1 MTLLEKTAPP
11 LWEDVSQRGKNRKV
25 YTRDGLWNEAVYF
38 AGPVHISQA
47 DGSYKEIPKCIHL
60 EEKENFFENNSGRF
74 QVRFNRKG
82 SDALFQVEKDG
93 CRISASTLKRERE
106 KGCMQASWQQKEER
120 EYLLYEN
127 AADHTDYRYS
137 VTEDRVKEDIVIQSR
152 ADSYR
157 YAFLLE
163 TGGLKLQFCE
173 AERTLTFHSL
183 ETGEEVFMIPA
194 PFMTDGAGERS
205 EEVCYEVRRVNET
218 QTVVTVIPDSA
229 WIDADKRV
237 FPVTIDP
244 QIVLSGDTD
253 MQTYRWRDGSMIKES
268 GTISVGCVQAGS
280 SCFASRMYINLEMP
294 DIPKQARVQ
303 KVILELHQ
311 QKRVGSA
318 QRLCLYPVEEEITT
332 GTCTPAD
339 SACMLDYDQSTSAKA
354 AALSFDITAF
364 YDSIRGGEVPFRNLM
379 LRAEDESGNSISY
392 ADIYGPSAGEEYQPK
407 LVITYETGS
416 AVHAAA
422 SSSHNL
428 GVFGRGAMELQTG
441 MLKVE
446 TEDLA
451 WQGNRMPVSIRHTFY
466 SALAGHKYT
475 QNSEIGLDTA
485 DFSAIQIGNGWK
497 LNYMQSIMPK
507 TFMQDG
513 TAHNG
518 YVFVDEAGTAVC
530 LMESTKEYFK
540 KTYTTEDGTKE
551 EYYLCEDLT
560 DSGYLYDPY
569 KRELYYCA
577 DTFTFDAAGRL
588 IAIEDQNENR
598 MQIIYTADRMTSI
611 VDGADRV
618 FALDWSAQSTLTSI
632 TGPDGKKVQ
641 YLYTGDNLTGVIGR
655 DGSYTKLEYTDN
667 MLSAVSC
674 YDTKTALNY
683 SNRVEYTY
691 GDGGRVS
698 SVMEKGEGN
707 AAGQSVSYTYNIA
720 ARKTTVENTV
730 DEGEKTKKIYTV
742 YTFDNEGSILGSY
755 AYTENGEK
763 VQIIPSGTGINPYIN
778 GVSYSR
784 GADNLLFNHSF
795 QDLDGWVKFSGEY
808 DIMRK

>member
-253 MQTYRWRDGSMIKES
+253 
-268 GTISVGCVQAGS
+268 A
-280 SCFASRMYINLEMP
+280 
-294 DIPKQARVQ
+294 DIPVERRQYDQR
-303 KVILELHQ
+303 
-311 QKRVGSA
+311 KRDNICWMCAGGKLL
-318 QRLCLYPVEEEITT
+318 LCKPYVYQSGDAGYSQT
-332 GTCTPAD
+332 GTRTKGHFGVAP
-339 SACMLDYDQSTSAKA
+339 AKA
-354 AALSFDITAF
+354 
-364 YDSIRGGEVPFRNLM
+364 GGKRPASVLISCGRRNYHWHL
-379 LRAEDESGNSISY
+379 Y
-392 ADIYGPSAGEEYQPK
+392 AG
-407 LVITYETGS
+407 
-416 AVHAAA
+416 
-422 SSSHNL
+422 
-428 GVFGRGAMELQTG
+428 
-441 MLKVE
+441 
-446 TEDLA
+446 
-451 WQGNRMPVSIRHTFY
+451 
-466 SALAGHKYT
+466 
-475 QNSEIGLDTA
+475 
-485 DFSAIQIGNGWK
+485 
-497 LNYMQSIMPK
+497 
-507 TFMQDG
+507 
-513 TAHNG
+513 
-518 YVFVDEAGTAVC
+518 
-530 LMESTKEYFK
+530 
-540 KTYTTEDGTKE
+540 
-551 EYYLCEDLT
+551 
-560 DSGYLYDPY
+560 
-569 KRELYYCA
+569 
-577 DTFTFDAAGRL
+577 
-588 IAIEDQNENR
+588 
-598 MQIIYTADRMTSI
+598 
-611 VDGADRV
+611 
-618 FALDWSAQSTLTSI
+618 
-632 TGPDGKKVQ
+632 
-641 YLYTGDNLTGVIGR
+641 
-655 DGSYTKLEYTDN
+655 
-667 MLSAVSC
+667 
-674 YDTKTALNY
+674 
-683 SNRVEYTY
+683 
-691 GDGGRVS
+691 
-698 SVMEKGEGN
+698 
-707 AAGQSVSYTYNIA
+707 
-720 ARKTTVENTV
+720 
-730 DEGEKTKKIYTV
+730 
-742 YTFDNEGSILGSY
+742 
-755 AYTENGEK
+755 
-763 VQIIPSGTGINPYIN
+763 
-778 GVSYSR
+778 
-784 GADNLLFNHSF
+784 
-795 QDLDGWVKFSGEY
+795 
-808 DIMRK
+808 